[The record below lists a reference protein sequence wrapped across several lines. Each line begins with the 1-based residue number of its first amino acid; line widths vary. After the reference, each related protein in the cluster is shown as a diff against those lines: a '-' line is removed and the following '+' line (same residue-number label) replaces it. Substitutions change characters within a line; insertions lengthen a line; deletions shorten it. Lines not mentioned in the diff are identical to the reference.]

1 MHPSHHSSSHNPPFP
16 KTQLPFI
23 FQRAAKHF
31 LKCFRNPEK
40 NSNVKNS
47 KHSSYGHFMLESE
60 DDLGMDNGG
69 ASGERGR
76 ADKDLATG
84 IEFEQPVALRHF
96 ELLEFLF

>member
-1 MHPSHHSSSHNPPFP
+1 
-16 KTQLPFI
+16 
-23 FQRAAKHF
+23 
-31 LKCFRNPEK
+31 
-40 NSNVKNS
+40 
-47 KHSSYGHFMLESE
+47 MLESE